1 VRSNQFG
8 NSEDPKLVNLHKF
21 GIELTSDVKVRFAQR
36 HYLLC
41 AEMPVIACCI
51 AVRAAARLC
60 GSASS
65 GRPVPYG
72 GCGAYSIISSMTR
85 PMLSP
90 AQCPATAIP
99 KSTPAVTSPPVSQ
112 LRSTQ
117 TRSLLG
123 SAPNW
128 LRASRAPS
136 APQHGSLATVQR
148 PLAAASLCRH
158 CTPSG
163 RGIRDQLE
171 RRLWRNRSASAFA
184 NTYAEIHQAFEKFPR
199 WSVLDYG
206 S

>member
-1 VRSNQFG
+1 MYHLKYGCVMVGTIAGSACQNRPSALSYV
-8 NSEDPKLVNLHKF
+8 NS
-21 GIELTSDVKVRFAQR
+21 
-36 HYLLC
+36 LLY
-41 AEMPVIACCI
+41 ADIPVIACCS
-51 AVRAAARLC
+51 AARPAARVC
-60 GSASS
+60 ASARS

-99 KSTPAVTSPPVSQ
+99 KSTPAVMPPPVSR

-128 LRASRAPS
+128 FRASRAHPS
-136 APQHGSLATVQR
+136 APQHGSLAAVQR
-148 PLAAASLCRH
+148 PLAAGSLCRH

-163 RGIRDQLE
+163 RATRDQRE
-171 RRLWRNRSASAFA
+171 RR
-184 NTYAEIHQAFEKFPR
+184 
-199 WSVLDYG
+199 
-206 S
+206 